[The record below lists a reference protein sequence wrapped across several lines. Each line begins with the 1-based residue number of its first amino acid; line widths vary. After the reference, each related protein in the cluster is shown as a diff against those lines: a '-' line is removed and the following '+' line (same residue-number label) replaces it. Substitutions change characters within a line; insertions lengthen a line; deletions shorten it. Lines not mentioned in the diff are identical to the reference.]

1 MMALTHSAI
10 AAASVSFAL
19 GEVSPMVTGL
29 AILGSQ
35 LPDLDTS
42 TSLIGQIFFPISS
55 FIEDRFPHRS
65 ITHSLLATVFFAV
78 LSFPLFYLGYLPFKP
93 WLALFLG
100 HLIACFSDTFT
111 KQGVQLFFPNPV
123 WCVCGSN
130 PNRRITTGSPAEY
143 WVLAGAVALLVV
155 NMKLMNAGGIVQT
168 ASQQLGLKTGI
179 LNAYNA
185 SAQTHHVYAEVDG
198 VLAIDSREADGKYFI
213 IGVEGSEF
221 IVQQGEDIFKT
232 GSQLITNRLTTTV
245 GQSANTIIQT
255 LTFDDEDAVEPLKQL
270 NNSYQNAAIYLTGN
284 LTIDFPEEVK
294 IKIEPEEYT
303 VIELTGS
310 SIKFSWCPIEEALS
324 YLNDQYGIGTLTAK
338 IITPNPHYFSA
349 KDDSIE

>member
-1 MMALTHSAI
+1 MMALTHSVI

-19 GEVSPMVTGL
+19 GEVSPLVTGL
-29 AILGSQ
+29 AIIGSQ

-42 TSLIGQIFFPISS
+42 TSLIGQVCFPISS

-65 ITHSLLATVFFAV
+65 ITHSFLATVFFTL
-78 LSFPLFYLGYLPFKP
+78 LSFPLFYFGYLPLKA
-93 WLALFLG
+93 WLALPLG
-100 HLIACFSDTFT
+100 HLVACFSDTFT

-130 PNRRITTGSPAEY
+130 PNRRLTTGSPAEY

-155 NMKLMNAGGIVQT
+155 NMKLMNAGGLVQT

-245 GQSANTIIQT
+245 GGSANTIIQT
-255 LTFDDEDAVEPLKQL
+255 LSFNDEDAIESLQQL
-270 NNSYQNAAIYLTGN
+270 NNSYPNAAIYLTGN

-310 SIKFSWCPIEEALS
+310 SLKLSWCPVSEALS
-324 YLNDQYGIGTLTAK
+324 YLKDQYAVGTLTAK
-338 IITPNPHYFSA
+338 IITPRPF
-349 KDDSIE
+349 